1 MPNEKYL
8 KQAELLLRVLPHI
21 AGEDVFAIK
30 GGTAIN
36 FFWRDFPRLSIDI
49 DLTYLPIKE
58 RELSLIDISDRLA
71 AIELRL
77 QRIFAGIKSEQKR
90 IRGKIT
96 GLILNLNDAIVKIEV
111 NTVIRGCVFPIVFK
125 NLCRKAEEKFELTTS
140 VNTLS
145 IEDLYGGKICAALD
159 RQHPR
164 DLFDVKLLM
173 ENEGI
178 TIGIVKAF
186 VFYLVSHDRPMAE
199 VLNPG
204 LQDISQLFENEFAG
218 MTAEDVKLENLISV
232 RSKLITNIK
241 ESLSDEQKNFILSF
255 KNKKPE
261 WKLSG
266 IDGIENYPSVKW
278 KLMNLAKMGEKKHR
292 IAYDKL
298 KEYLKG

>member
-21 AGEDVFAIK
+21 AREEVFAIK

-36 FFWRDFPRLSIDI
+36 FFWRNLPRISVDI
-49 DLTYLPIKE
+49 DLTYLQIKD

-90 IRGKIT
+90 ISDKIT
-96 GLILNLNDAIVKIEV
+96 GLILNLNNAIVKIEV

-125 NLCRKAEEKFELTTS
+125 NLCIKAEEKFELTIS

-173 ENEGI
+173 ENEGT

-186 VFYLVSHDRPMAE
+186 VFYLVSHDRPMVE

-218 MTAEDVKLENLISV
+218 MTSDNVKLEELISV

-241 ESLSDEQKNFILSF
+241 ESLSDAQKNFILSF

-278 KLMNLAKMGEKKHR
+278 KLMNLAKMEVKKHR

-298 KEYLKG
+298 KEYLIG